1 MSASAAALQATT
13 TEQLSSKNFQRLA
26 TFIQDYSGIKMP
38 TNKRTMLEGR
48 LRRRMR
54 ATRIAD
60 VNDYCHYLFEE
71 DGMESEVIH
80 LIDAVTTNK
89 TEFFREPAHF
99 DFLVSKGLPAL
110 AAKGKRDLKIWSS
123 ACSTGA
129 EPYTIAMVMEEF
141 RAKQRGADYSILCT
155 DICTEVLDQA
165 IAGRFSEAMIEPV
178 SMARRKQYVMRARDA
193 GRGEVRIRPE
203 LRAKLSFGRL
213 NLMDDAYP
221 VDQDFDIIFCRNI
234 LIYFDKPTQAKVLTR
249 LCNHLAPGGYLF
261 LGHSE
266 SIVGIDLPVTQI
278 ANTVFQKR

>member
-1 MSASAAALQATT
+1 MSTQAALQAPQA
-13 TEQLSSKNFQRLA
+13 EQLSSRNFQRLS

-38 TNKRTMLEGR
+38 ANKRTMLEGR

-60 VNDYCHYLFEE
+60 VNAYCHYLFEE
-71 DGMESEVIH
+71 DGMDAEVIH

-99 DFLVSKGLPAL
+99 DFLINRGLPAL
-110 AAKGKRDLKIWSS
+110 AAKGKREIKIWSS

-129 EPYTIAMVMEEF
+129 EPYTIAMVMDEF
-141 RAKQRGADYSILCT
+141 CAQHRGLDYSVLCT
-155 DICTEVLDQA
+155 DICTEVLGQA
-165 IAGRFSEAMIEPV
+165 IAGRFSEQMIEPV
-178 SMARRKQYVMRARDA
+178 STARRQRYVMRAKDTSRN
-193 GRGEVRIRPE
+193 EVRIKPH
-203 LRAKLSFGRL
+203 LRGKLAFARL

-221 VDQDFDIIFCRNI
+221 VETGLDVIFCRNI
-234 LIYFDKPTQAKVLTR
+234 LIYFDKATQAKVLSR
-249 LCNHLAPGGYLF
+249 LCSHLAPGGYLF

>member
-1 MSASAAALQATT
+1 MSSSAALQTTT
-13 TEQLSSKNFQRLA
+13 TEQLSARNFQRLA

-38 TNKRTMLEGR
+38 ANKRTMLEGR

-54 ATRIAD
+54 ATRIGD

-71 DGMESEVIH
+71 DGMDAEVIH

-99 DFLVSKGLPAL
+99 DFLIAKGLPAL
-110 AAKGKRDLKIWSS
+110 AAKGKRDIKIWSS

-129 EPYTIAMVMEEF
+129 EPYTIAMVMDEF
-141 RAKQRGADYSILCT
+141 CARQRGVDYSILCT

-178 SMARRKQYVMRARDA
+178 SAARRKQYVMRARDA
-193 GRGEVRIRPE
+193 SRGEVRIRPE
-203 LRAKLSFGRL
+203 LRSKLAFGRL

-221 VDQDFDIIFCRNI
+221 VEADHDIIFCRNI
-234 LIYFDKPTQAKVLTR
+234 LIYFDKPTQAKVLSR